1 MTTQNPVESYEAL
14 YSKLQEIVQ
23 RLEAGE
29 LPLDESLR
37 LYEEGVALAAA
48 CQRLLEAA
56 ELRIT
61 MLQGDGSMG
70 SIPS

>member
-1 MTTQNPVESYEAL
+1 MPESNPVENYEAL
-14 YSKLQEIVQ
+14 YTKLQAIVDK
-23 RLEAGE
+23 LEAGE
-29 LPLDESLR
+29 LPLDESLQ

-61 MLQGDGSMG
+61 MLQGDGS
-70 SIPS
+70 